1 MSADELNKFEED
13 VLGVDVAMPAV
24 ELVKVDDIKLD
35 GFNPNKMES
44 KQFTALKENIKK
56 FGFIVPLITNKDLV
70 VADGEHR
77 FLAAKD
83 LGMKEVPVFRLDV
96 SEVDRRILRQVLN
109 KLKGEHDKRL
119 DFEEFK
125 FLFDNN
131 ALNSLESYLGSEDKF
146 LVQFVAG
153 LQKPNLNPD
162 VVPDLSMGS
171 VGGVSEVVKVEK
183 GDLWKLGDHFLLC
196 GDATSEEDVKRL
208 VGDLKVDMV
217 FTDPPYNVNYSQY
230 KFGHKN
236 TKDRLEKIGN
246 DGTILNDSMSP
257 EKFKVFLESSLRNMF
272 LVNRGSFYVCMSNKE
287 ITTLMNI
294 FESLGGHWSSTII
307 WNKSSFVLGRQ
318 DYHRKYEPILYG
330 FAEPLDS
337 DFTPILYGWPEGS
350 DHYYNGDRGQS
361 DVWDIDKPVSNDL
374 HPTMKPVALIERA
387 VTNSTRPGM
396 VVLDCFGGSGSTL
409 IACERLSRRCLM
421 LELDEHFCSV
431 IIHRWQ
437 NLTNKKAE
445 KV

>member
-1 MSADELNKFEED
+1 MSVDELNKFEED
-13 VLGVDVAMPAV
+13 VLGVDVAVPAV

-171 VGGVSEVVKVEK
+171 VGGVSDVVKVEK

-196 GDATSEEDVKRL
+196 GDATKEEDIKRL

-217 FTDPPYNVNYSQY
+217 FTDPPYNISYNHN
-230 KFGHKN
+230 KKW
-236 TKDRLEKIGN
+236 
-246 DGTILNDSMSP
+246 DGVHNRKPLVQHMTILNDSMSS
-257 EKFKVFLESSLRNMF
+257 EDFKVFMEASLRNMF

-287 ITTLMNI
+287 WPNVMSI

-318 DYHRKYEPILYG
+318 DYQRKYEPILYG

-361 DVWDIDKPVSNDL
+361 DVWDIDKPMVNDL

-409 IACERLSRRCLM
+409 IACERLSRKCLM
-421 LELDEHFCSV
+421 LELDENFCSV

-437 NLTNKKAE
+437 NLTNKRAE